1 MFIINITD
9 MFLYFL
15 SLKITNLNMAE
26 YIDNDDAFP

>member
-15 SLKITNLNMAE
+15 SLKITNLNMSE